1 MPAHFTELRRI
12 ETSGGEVMKALHAEE
27 ADFKGLG
34 EAYFSRVNP
43 GCVRGWKRHNEM
55 TVNVV
60 VPVGHVRFVVA
71 TDDGF
76 TEYDLGPEHS
86 YGRLTIEPG
95 TWFGFAGGVEGGLV
109 LNLSDIVHR
118 PDEADGKELDEFDYQ
133 WAGSAE
139 EDNPSAASSDV
150 GNSAGSAEEDNPSA
164 ASSDVGNSAG
174 SAEE

>member
-12 ETSGGEVMKALHAEE
+12 ETSGGEVMKALTAEE

-60 VPVGHVRFVVA
+60 VPDGHVRFVIA
-71 TDDGF
+71 DDSGDETTF
-76 TEYDLGPEHS
+76 EHFDLGPAFTH
-86 YGRLTIEPG
+86 GRLTIEPG
-95 TWFGFAGGVEGGLV
+95 TWFGFMGGSTGGLV

-118 PDEADGKELDEFDYQ
+118 PDEADGKELNEFNYDWSTQ
-133 WAGSAE
+133 
-139 EDNPSAASSDV
+139 
-150 GNSAGSAEEDNPSA
+150 
-164 ASSDVGNSAG
+164 
-174 SAEE
+174 